1 MARLTPLLLAAAAL
15 TLTAC
20 DQIRLPGSEKTPP
33 ETASDPAETPVDTPV
48 VVADTT
54 PPPVTE
60 EPVTVPVTD
69 TAPVTEPVDD
79 MASTEV
85 NVAIAD
91 LAAINAAVCGL
102 PMRPA
107 DNSLTLAERTGAQPA
122 DPNAVSTATI
132 NGMAATLTS
141 FPGLVKMEPREILPG
156 GAISSGHCGA
166 TRIAEH
172 WFITAAHCLDDDY
185 DEVMLVTSSETLS
198 SPLAKRVQAR
208 ASLCHAAYGGAGDNF
223 VNDIALV
230 RVDDSVL
237 ADLASVPVANFGPTD
252 KTLVP
257 FNYAQ
262 VSMAGWGLTSFTGS
276 LSNELLSADLTL
288 TGTGP
293 AAIGVESVDGAG
305 PCIGDSGGPLFVR
318 EEDGTQTVIGVLSV
332 VEQNLETRQFCEG
345 RYGARYTNLQGYDDW
360 IRDVMAACDNGT
372 GLCGF

>member
-20 DQIRLPGSEKTPP
+20 DQIRVPGNE
-33 ETASDPAETPVDTPV
+33 ETAPEIPSDTAATPVDTPDL
-48 VVADTT
+48 ATDTA
-54 PPPVTE
+54 PPVSDD
-60 EPVTVPVTD
+60 PVTIPVTD
-69 TAPVTEPVDD
+69 TDPVTDPVDEPD
-79 MASTEV
+79 AADISAVIT
-85 NVAIAD
+85 D

-102 PMRPA
+102 ALQPV
-107 DNSLTLAERTGAQPA
+107 DNSLTFAERAGAQPA
-122 DPNAVSTATI
+122 DPDAVNTATI
-132 NGMAATLTS
+132 SGTAASLAS

-166 TRIAEH
+166 TRIAEN

-185 DEVMLVTSSETLS
+185 DEVVLVASSETLS

-208 ASLCHAAYGGAGDNF
+208 ASLCHAAYGGAGDNY
-223 VNDIALV
+223 VNDIALL

-237 ADLASVPVANFGPTD
+237 VDLASVPIANFGATD
-252 KTLVP
+252 KALVP
-257 FNYAQ
+257 FNYGE
-262 VSMAGWGLTSFTGS
+262 VSMAGWGLTSFNGS
-276 LSNELLSADLTL
+276 LSNELLSAELAL

-293 AAIGVESVDGAG
+293 AAIGVESVEGSG
-305 PCIGDSGGPLFVR
+305 PCIGDSGGPLFIS

-360 IRDVMAACDNGT
+360 IRGVMTACDSGT
-372 GLCGF
+372 GLCGY